1 MINEKKKEVVKVV
14 SDEQKINMLKKLS
27 AILVAL
33 KDCQNIQEISNCTT
47 IPTSTIQRYLNKKD
61 LLLELVNYDQDFCE
75 EIFEQ
80 NQLWLKRANTLGKQK
95 GGSTTQARYGFEKKE
110 FGKFNGS
117 RKR

>member
-1 MINEKKKEVVKVV
+1 MINEKEVVKVV
-14 SDEQKINMLKKLS
+14 SDEQKIKMLKKLS
-27 AILVAL
+27 AMLAAM
-33 KDCQNIQEISNCTT
+33 KGCQSIQEISNCTA

-61 LLLELVNYDQDFCE
+61 LLLELVSYNQDLCD